1 MTVRRK
7 YAGKAAQRD
16 RYSAVRR
23 PLRSP
28 SQLTS
33 LALAALLRFHV
44 KLHFPMEQKRSKWP
58 RRSFTLFRIRPAP
71 RFVAS
76 RRTQEVRPHDRKK
89 IKMFRMTTARL
100 IERLYRDFA
109 EESFAGCLTPA
120 APLFCLDGFRK
131 SSAFATSARSTFSCR
146 NCSAK
151 SFGLNSLRDV
161 MIIGLNSLCVLLA
174 VSKIEKPAR
183 RRYTVSV
190 LPQADSLVKLDVDVS
205 G

>member
-1 MTVRRK
+1 MASQELHAVPDQACAKICCIAPNTR
-7 YAGKAAQRD
+7 
-16 RYSAVRR
+16 SASAR
-23 PLRSP
+23 P
-28 SQLTS
+28 
-33 LALAALLRFHV
+33 
-44 KLHFPMEQKRSKWP
+44 
-58 RRSFTLFRIRPAP
+58 
-71 RFVAS
+71 
-76 RRTQEVRPHDRKK
+76 KK